1 MASAL
6 TPPPF
11 PPPSRRPPAD
21 ARPGPE
27 RGTNRRLIV
36 VSAVVAAV
44 AVVAMVV
51 LALAGRDDAQVDTSP
66 APGTATGPT
75 ATDAAAVDGDGV
87 AEGGVWQATVGAEV
101 AGVPVLLDTRVVVA
115 TEEGSVV
122 AFDRDDGAVAWRQD
136 LSSGTRA
143 VVAVEPGADRGVL
156 AAGTV
161 LVGVELADGATA
173 WSATLPGEVTRLE
186 PLGATVAV
194 GGEGFVALVDL
205 ETGELRWTVT
215 LPPPPD
221 HSTPGV
227 SSIDAA
233 GGLLVVGSLSVNE
246 VDVAAWALDRD
257 DGTVRW
263 QLTGLPIALDHVLT
277 HDGARVLVSWRDGVS
292 AFETTT
298 GAPAWHQP
306 RPSGGI
312 FVDAL
317 DEGALLWDRSGGPP
331 SSTRRPG
338 RPGGPSTARRCSRPA
353 TGSCRPTRPGSPD
366 TTSGPARC
374 AGTCRATSV
383 PSTSPATGSWRWPTG
398 AASWWSMP
406 TTARCS
412 TTPWSTTPRSWP
424 TSSWRTRPPL

>member
-1 MASAL
+1 
-6 TPPPF
+6 
-11 PPPSRRPPAD
+11 
-21 ARPGPE
+21 
-27 RGTNRRLIV
+27 V

-66 APGTATGPT
+66 ASGTATGPT

-263 QLTGLPIALDHVLT
+263 QLTELPIALDHVVT

-312 FVDAL
+312 FVGAV
-317 DEGALLWDRSGGPP
+317 DEGALLWERSGG
-331 SSTRRPG
+331 TVLD
-338 RPGGPSTARRCSRPA
+338 PA
-353 TGSCRPTRPGSPD
+353 TGSSRWTVDGASLF
-366 TTSGPARC
+366 PAGDRVVS
-374 AGTCRATSV
+374 AD
-383 PSTSPATGSWRWPTG
+383 ATGLAGHDVGTGEVRWDLPGDFGALDVAGDRIVAVADGGRLVVVDADDGEVLEDTVVDDPTLVADLLVADATAALTLSG
-398 AASWWSMP
+398 ADAESELRLVP
-406 TTARCS
+406 IGG
-412 TTPWSTTPRSWP
+412 
-424 TSSWRTRPPL
+424 